1 MRKRRHI
8 NTVLDSGDGL
18 NNFFSAFF
26 TTALNFFKI
35 AMSST
40 NDIQAQLAELKT
52 RKQAAQEEEDCLM
65 AELQR
70 QARIAVEQREREEAE
85 RRRAEEERL
94 RVEEEKRLAEEIR
107 KRREEEEEKRRSD
120 VTMTE
125 ASEWFPMTPWE
136 VADIILMVAA
146 KENDNNGEG
155 SSTGR
160 PTCWWCKKAEEPC
173 TGR

>member
-1 MRKRRHI
+1 M
-8 NTVLDSGDGL
+8 DS
-18 NNFFSAFF
+18 
-26 TTALNFFKI
+26 TT
-35 AMSST
+35 
-40 NDIQAQLAELKT
+40 DIHAQLAELKA
-52 RKQAAQEEEDCLM
+52 RKQAAQEEEDRLM

-70 QARIAVEQREREEAE
+70 QARLVSEQREREEAE

-107 KRREEEEEKRRSD
+107 KQREEEEEKRRID

-125 ASEWFPMTPWE
+125 ACEWYPMTPWE
-136 VADIILMVAA
+136 IAEITLLVAA
-146 KENDNNGEG
+146 KENENNGEG

-160 PTCWWCKKAEEPC
+160 PTCWWCQKAEEPC